1 MGSPPT
7 AAGSSPFAAT
17 REEPAGS
24 DKDPVQLKAKIN
36 VFEKSWPGCQAV
48 TGAGRTGRV
57 PDMTQTLPEP
67 LCNPRLDPT
76 AVLKAM
82 TPHSLPGGLTPYH
95 PSSHQRPDICY
106 TPRMPSALPEKPGN
120 HPSACIPK
128 ALTSWCPP
136 ASPASR
142 PHAPRPCPPL
152 PSSVRPPREQRRP
165 RLVRGHQLPTPDTC
179 FQASLSHK
187 EGRHSGQLGQGSKC
201 SKPHFCHRFGK
212 NWAPSLLKWT
222 RATCPENS
230 VLCTADLERA
240 KSGLSDEYSWWE
252 HASPQQGGKSA
263 GGIKLSCK
271 MKQKIVLSSK

>member
-106 TPRMPSALPEKPGN
+106 TPRMPSALPEKTRKSPQCL
-120 HPSACIPK
+120 HPKGAHQLVSTRQPCLPPTRPTPLPTPAQLSE
-128 ALTSWCPP
+128 ATSGAEAPQAGQGPP
-136 ASPASR
+136 AS
-142 PHAPRPCPPL
+142 
-152 PSSVRPPREQRRP
+152 
-165 RLVRGHQLPTPDTC
+165 
-179 FQASLSHK
+179 
-187 EGRHSGQLGQGSKC
+187 HS
-201 SKPHFCHRFGK
+201 
-212 NWAPSLLKWT
+212 
-222 RATCPENS
+222 
-230 VLCTADLERA
+230 
-240 KSGLSDEYSWWE
+240 
-252 HASPQQGGKSA
+252 
-263 GGIKLSCK
+263 
-271 MKQKIVLSSK
+271 